1 MKVLHFLFAGIA
13 LAAGV
18 GAATSAESPRDFAY
32 GLPIQADGREA
43 LYRLEL
49 PGAVY
54 RGVLRRDLGDL
65 RVFNAAGEVVPHAL
79 YRRAASETQTRPP
92 LALKFFP
99 LYGDAAK
106 AFAGLSLRVQ
116 RNAAG
121 SVLRLDEQLGTPGGK
136 QLLGYLV
143 DASQVEEPLRA
154 VELDVRG
161 EDHSAKVDLEASDD
175 LATWRPLATQAPLL
189 SLQYADER
197 IEQRRIEFAP
207 RRVKY
212 LRLTW
217 QTMPAEA
224 RLAALRA
231 EPGEV
236 RVEVARQWEAVAGQP
251 AEKAGEY
258 LFDAQ
263 GQFPVDRVR
272 FDLPQANTVAPL
284 QLFSRARASDP
295 WRPLTHATAYRLRRD
310 GGEIVSPEIALG
322 ENADRYWRLAVD
334 QKGGGLG
341 AGEPRLRLGWR
352 PHEVVWVA
360 RGQPPF
366 TLAYGSRDAK
376 PSAYPIE
383 SLVPGCRGDLTGEPH
398 GKGRRGPHDALPS
411 SLPTSTVVAQKAAAG
426 SPGSLGGGSVLEEK
440 IDLRRSALWAALF
453 GGVALL
459 GWMAWRLWRQLDG
472 AAKSARPPDSGPAA

>member
-1 MKVLHFLFAGIA
+1 MKVGSLLFAGVA
-13 LAAGV
+13 FAASV
-18 GAATSAESPRDFAY
+18 AAANAANVESPRDFAY

-49 PGAVY
+49 PDAVY

-79 YRRAASETQTRPP
+79 YRRAASETQKHPP
-92 LALKFFP
+92 LTLKFFP

-106 AFAGLSLRVQ
+106 AFSGLSLRVQ

-121 SVLRLDEQLGTPGGK
+121 SVIRLDEQLGAPGGK

-143 DASQVEEPLRA
+143 DASQLEVPLSA
-154 VELDVRG
+154 VELDIKG

-175 LATWRPLATQAPLL
+175 LAVWQPLATQAPLL
-189 SLQYADER
+189 SLHYAGER

-217 QTMPAEA
+217 QTMPPEA

-231 EPGEV
+231 EPGEAQ
-236 RVEVARQWEAVAGQP
+236 VEVERQWETVAGH
-251 AEKAGEY
+251 AGENAGEY
-258 LFDAQ
+258 LFDSR
-263 GQFPVDRVR
+263 GLFPVDRVR
-272 FDLPQANTVAPL
+272 FELPQANTVAPL
-284 QLFSRARASDP
+284 RLFSRARPSDP
-295 WRPLTHATAYRLRRD
+295 WRPLANSTAYRLRRD
-310 GGEIVSPEIALG
+310 GGEIVSPAIALG
-322 ENADRYWRLAVD
+322 ENADRYWRLEVE

-341 AGEPRLRLGWR
+341 AGEPKLLFGWR
-352 PHEVVWVA
+352 PHEVVWAA

-376 PSAYPIE
+376 PSAYAIE
-383 SLVPGCRGDLTGEPH
+383 SLVPGYRGELR
-398 GKGRRGPHDALPS
+398 GKGGNELRGAKPASLAPS
-411 SLPTSTVVAQKAAAG
+411 PAVIPQAATGA
-426 SPGSLGGGSVLEEK
+426 PGVLGGASTLEEK
-440 IDLRRSALWAALF
+440 IDLKRWALWGSLIA
-453 GGVALL
+453 GVSLL
-459 GWMAWRLWRQLDG
+459 GWMAWRLWRQIDG
-472 AAKSARPPDSGPAA
+472 AAKSARPPGSGPAA